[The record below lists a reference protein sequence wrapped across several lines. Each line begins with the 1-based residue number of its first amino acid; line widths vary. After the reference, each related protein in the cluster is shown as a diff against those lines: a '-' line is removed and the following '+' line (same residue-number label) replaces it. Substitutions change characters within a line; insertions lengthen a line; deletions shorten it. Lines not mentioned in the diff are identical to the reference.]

1 MTKYKKHTVTG
12 KQIGGPLLKR
22 ETFETIKANKL
33 TLKAS
38 KKEIKDKKF
47 LALAEDDQEN
57 EE

>member
-22 ETFETIKANKL
+22 ETFETIKVNKL

-38 KKEIKDKKF
+38 KKDKKF
-47 LALAEDDQEN
+47 LALAEDEQKD